1 MLFAV
6 LAVTAVSMPA
16 RAQSLTDLFKS
27 VAGRVKGGDQVQSLI
42 QQLTSIST
50 PSVAKREDTLGAVSG
65 EQVIFYSTS
74 WCPICKQAREYMRSK
89 EIPFAEYDVEKSD
102 KGKADM
108 EKLNARGVPIML
120 IGDQKLMGF
129 QPAQFDAAYAK
140 FRAGDHHATADASAA
155 SPSSSASSAN
165 AEFERGA
172 VLTAKISG
180 VKVYDQ
186 PAGSPA
192 FSLSKS
198 DEVVFLGEE
207 RDGFLKVQGPS
218 GTGWVQALMVRK

>member
-1 MLFAV
+1 
-6 LAVTAVSMPA
+6 
-16 RAQSLTDLFKS
+16 
-27 VAGRVKGGDQVQSLI
+27 
-42 QQLTSIST
+42 
-50 PSVAKREDTLGAVSG
+50 
-65 EQVIFYSTS
+65 
-74 WCPICKQAREYMRSK
+74 
-89 EIPFAEYDVEKSD
+89 
-102 KGKADM
+102 
-108 EKLNARGVPIML
+108 L